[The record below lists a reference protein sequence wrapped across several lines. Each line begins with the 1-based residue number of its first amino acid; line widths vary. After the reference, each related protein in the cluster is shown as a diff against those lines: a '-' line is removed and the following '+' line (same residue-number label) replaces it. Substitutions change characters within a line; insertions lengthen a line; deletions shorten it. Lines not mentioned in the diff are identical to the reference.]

1 MSGPHD
7 LSPSRRTRVLIGV
20 ATFWPPL
27 YFVLF
32 LAFIGFMFFTAA
44 QRRSMRIP
52 AALTIIFPLHCL
64 TIVLCFVLTGL
75 YIVHAATS
83 DRHSQE
89 MRIIW
94 IISLFMGNMF
104 AFPVYWWL
112 YLRPGDAS
120 TPPA

>member
-1 MSGPHD
+1 
-7 LSPSRRTRVLIGV
+7 
-20 ATFWPPL
+20 
-27 YFVLF
+27 
-32 LAFIGFMFFTAA
+32 
-44 QRRSMRIP
+44 
-52 AALTIIFPLHCL
+52 
-64 TIVLCFVLTGL
+64 VLCFVLTGV